1 MKINDSLKQSVDIS
15 TNKPSIKS
23 EKSTGK
29 SSVGPASS
37 ETVTL
42 SSLSSQ
48 LKSLE
53 AKVSSTEDFDAAKVD
68 EIKSAISG
76 GQFKVDSSKVADGLI
91 SSVQDFLNTQKP

>member
-1 MKINDSLKQSVDIS
+1 MKINDSLKQSVDIA
-15 TNKPSIKS
+15 TNKPSVKS
-23 EKSTGK
+23 GKSTEKSN
-29 SSVGPASS
+29 VGGASS
-37 ETVTL
+37 ENVTL

-53 AKVSSTEDFDAAKVD
+53 AKVSGSEVFDAAKVD

-91 SSVQDFLNTQKP
+91 ASVKDFLNTQKP